1 MKTKLKALFH
11 HLQTVTLLRLSDD
24 LRKGAYLMG
33 LGLVGMIL
41 SSDNVSVLEGIF
53 LFLFGAV
60 TWIIGHLC
68 AYYTDIKSK
77 HTQGEKK

>member
-1 MKTKLKALFH
+1 MKAKLKALFH

-33 LGLVGMIL
+33 LGLVGIIL
-41 SSDNVSVLEGIF
+41 SSDNVSVFEGIF

-60 TWIIGHLC
+60 VWIIGHLC
-68 AYYTDIKSK
+68 AYYADVKSK
-77 HTQGEKK
+77 HMQGEKK